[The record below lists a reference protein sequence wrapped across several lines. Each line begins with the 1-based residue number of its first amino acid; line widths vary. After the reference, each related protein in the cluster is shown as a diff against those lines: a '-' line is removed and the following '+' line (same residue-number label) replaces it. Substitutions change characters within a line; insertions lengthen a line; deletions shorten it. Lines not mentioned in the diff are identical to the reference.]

1 MKMATSK
8 AYSLIQGT
16 TDQGIVNVFEGM
28 MDFLIALVHFKKE
41 QPPND
46 TIILNSIALAGA
58 TFSKLQKYDQ
68 VNLYLDNDQA
78 GTKATRQIQEKHPKA
93 IDRRDIFMPSFCP
106 YTLHKDFNDFLI
118 GKKRLVMV
126 ILCLNYPKH
135 KLLQINYLQVKI
147 PHLIL

>member
-41 QPPND
+41 HPPND

-58 TFSKLQKYDQ
+58 TFSKLQEYDQ

-93 IDRRDIFMPSFCP
+93 ID
-106 YTLHKDFNDFLI
+106 
-118 GKKRLVMV
+118 
-126 ILCLNYPKH
+126 
-135 KLLQINYLQVKI
+135 
-147 PHLIL
+147 